1 MVCLEKKNKI
11 NTLLVG
17 ASGFLGRNVYQQ
29 LKKHYNFVILLK
41 THKRGFGSSPQYI
54 YDNLIELKNEK
65 IEIIINCAVSYG
77 GGKIS
82 NLIQS
87 NILLPTQLLDMF
99 EKTLKLYVTFDSF
112 YTKFEKTPL
121 LNYTKS
127 KNQIREWY
135 KCYSH
140 LKIINLKLEHIYGK
154 YDSNKKF
161 IPWLID
167 SMLKN
172 KTIKLSECTQKRDFI
187 HVDEIIKLLDEIIQK
202 RDEFSFG
209 RTEME
214 VGTGKSIE
222 IKKLVLTLLNIT
234 ESNSKLIFGGE
245 NFENEIQDSYSDCK
259 TIPDFI
265 KWKPEINLKLGLNKT
280 LYK

>member
-1 MVCLEKKNKI
+1 MKI
-11 NTLLVG
+11 LLVG
-17 ASGFLGRNVYQQ
+17 ASGFLGKNVYQQ
-29 LKKHYNFVILLK
+29 LKQHYAFFILVK
-41 THKRGFGSSPQYI
+41 TQKRGFGNSPQYI
-54 YDNLIELKNEK
+54 YDNLSELKNEK
-65 IEIIINCAVSYG
+65 IEIIINCAVSYKVE
-77 GGKIS
+77 KIS
-82 NLIQS
+82 NIIES
-87 NILLPTQLLDMF
+87 NILLPIQLLDMF
-99 EKTLKLYVTFDSF
+99 EKTLKLYITFDSF
-112 YTKFEKTPL
+112 YTKFDKNPL
-121 LNYTKS
+121 LNYTNS

-161 IPWLID
+161 IPWLINR
-167 SMLKN
+167 MLKN

-202 RDEFSFG
+202 RNKFSFG
-209 RTEME
+209 KTEME

-222 IKKLVLTLLNIT
+222 IKKLVLTLLKIT
-234 ESNSKLIFGGE
+234 ESNSKLIFGE
-245 NFENEIQDSYSDCK
+245 KIFENEIQDSYSDFK

-280 LYK
+280 LNK

>member
-1 MVCLEKKNKI
+1 MAKKNKMKI
-11 NTLLVG
+11 LLVG
-17 ASGFLGRNVYQQ
+17 ASGFLGKNVYQQ
-29 LKKHYNFVILLK
+29 LKQHYAFLILVK
-41 THKRGFGSSPQYI
+41 TQKRGFGNSPKYI
-54 YDNLIELKNEK
+54 YDNLSELKNEK
-65 IEIIINCAVSYG
+65 IEIIINCAVSYKVE
-77 GGKIS
+77 KIS
-82 NLIQS
+82 NIIES
-87 NILLPTQLLDMF
+87 NILLPIQLLDMF
-99 EKTLKLYVTFDSF
+99 EKTLKLYITFDSF
-112 YTKFEKTPL
+112 YTKFDKNPL
-121 LNYTKS
+121 LNYTNS

-161 IPWLID
+161 IPWLINR
-167 SMLKN
+167 MLKN

-202 RDEFSFG
+202 RNKFSFG
-209 RTEME
+209 KTEME

-222 IKKLVLTLLNIT
+222 IKKLVLTLLKIT
-234 ESNSKLIFGGE
+234 ESNSKLIFGE
-245 NFENEIQDSYSDCK
+245 KIFENEIQDSYSDFK

-280 LYK
+280 LNK